1 MFYVLLIRVLKR
13 RFTGRITLIARRDMR
28 QKVCSVGGKQGMTL
42 PEGIDLYFN

>member
-1 MFYVLLIRVLKR
+1 MFYLLLIGLLKR

-28 QKVCSVGGKQGMTL
+28 QKVCSVYGRKGITL